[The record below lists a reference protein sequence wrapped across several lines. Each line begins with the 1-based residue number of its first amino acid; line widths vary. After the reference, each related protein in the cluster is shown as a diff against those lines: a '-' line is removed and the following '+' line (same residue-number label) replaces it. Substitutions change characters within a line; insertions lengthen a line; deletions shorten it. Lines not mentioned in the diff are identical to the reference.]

1 MNTAGKFQTGLSC
14 VGIFLADRSKA
25 VLISAA
31 IALTLAGA
39 PALDELPEDLI
50 SLTTISVAE
59 RNFPVT
65 PVDSHL
71 LLRSAAPR
79 LAEFGEQIAS
89 DQTRQMAN
97 WIADTGDN
105 AASAFFIVDKI
116 AARLYVFDAGARLL
130 GSSAV
135 LLGAAIGDDSA
146 PGIGT
151 RPISQVL
158 PDERTTPAGR
168 FIAELGRNMQDEDVI
183 WVDYDAAVSIHRVRA
198 NNLKERRL
206 ERLASES
213 AEDNRISY
221 GCINVP
227 VGFYESYLRPT
238 LAMHNVI
245 IYVLPE
251 QKLMQQVFVSD
262 PFRVNGRPFS
272 NLPDRREMWSKSPL
286 TWLN

>member
-14 VGIFLADRSKA
+14 VGIFLADRSKT

-50 SLTTISVAE
+50 PLDTIGVAE

-65 PVDSHL
+65 PVNSHL
-71 LLRSAAPR
+71 LLQSAAPR

-158 PDERTTPAGR
+158 PNERTTPAGR

-245 IYVLPE
+245 VYVLPE

-262 PFRVNGRPFS
+262 PFRVNGRPLS
-272 NLPDRREMWSKSPL
+272 NLPDRREMWSKAPL